1 MDVVQHQIL
10 SLDFWQDTVSYEGKN
25 FPSGT
30 IGCDALNIPAAL
42 IKQIRKIIDMNK
54 PLLVFVPRIKD
65 LPVYKKHLT
74 AVFKEKKIVSVYAGN
89 KERQSKVARFRNQE
103 IDILLTT
110 TILERGVTFKHVQVI
125 VIAADDP
132 IYNTPSLVQIAGR
145 VGRSADDRDG
155 LVLFCYH
162 KYTKNIRQAMK
173 QIRMMN
179 K

>member
-1 MDVVQHQIL
+1 MKSSRTSSTTSSGRADGL
-10 SLDFWQDTVSYEGKN
+10 S
-25 FPSGT
+25 
-30 IGCDALNIPAAL
+30 
-42 IKQIRKIIDMNK
+42 
-54 PLLVFVPRIKD
+54 
-65 LPVYKKHLT
+65 
-74 AVFKEKKIVSVYAGN
+74 
-89 KERQSKVARFRNQE
+89 
-103 IDILLTT
+103 ILLTT

-162 KYTKNIRQAMK
+162 KYTKSIQEAMK

-179 K
+179 R

>member
-1 MDVVQHQIL
+1 
-10 SLDFWQDTVSYEGKN
+10 
-25 FPSGT
+25 
-30 IGCDALNIPAAL
+30 
-42 IKQIRKIIDMNK
+42 MNK
-54 PLLVFVPRIKD
+54 SLLVFVPRIKD
-65 LPVYKKHLT
+65 LPIYKKHLT
-74 AVFKEKKIVSVYAGN
+74 AVFKEKKIISVYAGD
-89 KERQSKVARFRNQE
+89 KERQTKVARFRNQE

-125 VIAADDP
+125 VIAADNP

>member
-1 MDVVQHQIL
+1 MFLIYGQIFDSRNKYQKRFVQIYNSPNLLNQNRM
-10 SLDFWQDTVSYEGKN
+10 N
-25 FPSGT
+25 FSF
-30 IGCDALNIPAAL
+30 
-42 IKQIRKIIDMNK
+42 IRNK
-54 PLLVFVPRIKD
+54 RF
-65 LPVYKKHLT
+65 
-74 AVFKEKKIVSVYAGN
+74 

>member
-1 MDVVQHQIL
+1 M
-10 SLDFWQDTVSYEGKN
+10 
-25 FPSGT
+25 
-30 IGCDALNIPAAL
+30 
-42 IKQIRKIIDMNK
+42 IKQIKQILDMKK
-54 PLLVFVPRIKD
+54 PLLIFVPRIKE
-65 LPVYKKHLT
+65 LPAYEEYISSI
-74 AVFKEKKIVSVYAGN
+74 FKASKIVSVYAGD
-89 KERQSKVARFRNQE
+89 KDRQAKVASFRKRE

-162 KYTKNIRQAMK
+162 KYTKSIREAMR

-179 K
+179 R